1 MVTSS
6 LLQAHLQHEGLQ
18 LAELSAPGGKGSEPT
33 TPKCA
38 MLTDIL
44 TAGRT
49 IAPLGSTS
57 HTGRGDRKGHWLQ
70 HKVGL
75 LQGNPCPMG
84 QTLHLEDLQHVML
97 SDPGMKAQDK
107 LPMAVWIAAGR

>member
-1 MVTSS
+1 MVSS
-6 LLQAHLQHEGLQ
+6 SPLEPHLQHEGLHQ
-18 LAELSAPGGKGSEPT
+18 AELSAPGGRGSEPT
-33 TPKCA
+33 TPKWA

-70 HKVGL
+70 HRVGL
-75 LQGNPCPMG
+75 LQGKPCPMG
-84 QTLHLEDLQHVML
+84 QILHLEDLQHVML

-107 LPMAVWIAAGR
+107 LPMAIRIAAGR